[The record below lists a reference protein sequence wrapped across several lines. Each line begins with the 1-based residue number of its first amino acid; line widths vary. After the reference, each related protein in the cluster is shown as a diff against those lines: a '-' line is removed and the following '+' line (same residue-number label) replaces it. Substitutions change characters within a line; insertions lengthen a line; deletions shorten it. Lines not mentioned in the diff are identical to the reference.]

1 MFGFLSSIISGGAST
16 KENVYVT
23 ENTKTE
29 DGLTGVEKYLK
40 TQKTIAKGSSGVD
53 KYLKAHAQLEKS
65 GVAKYVA
72 RRAIEAKKAKE
83 NQPSV
88 TGVAKYLENNI
99 DIRPVKSGV
108 SKYLSTR
115 KTKQVSSVSKYV
127 LKQSLITKENPV
139 AVVSQTGVA
148 KYLASKPTTTTS
160 RVAKYLAQQVIAAKN
175 AEVNRI
181 TEVESEALSAPLTGV
196 EKYLSQQSA

>member
-1 MFGFLSSIISGGAST
+1 MFGFLSSIISGKAST

-23 ENTKTE
+23 ENTETE
-29 DGLTGVEKYLK
+29 NGLTGVEKYLN
-40 TQKTIAKGSSGVD
+40 TQKAAGKGLSGVD

-88 TGVAKYLENNI
+88 TGVAKYLENNV
-99 DIRPVKSGV
+99 DTRPVQSGV
-108 SKYLSTR
+108 SKYLSGR

-127 LKQSLITKENPV
+127 LRQSLIAKEKPV
-139 AVVSQTGVA
+139 VAKQTGVA
-148 KYLASKPTTTTS
+148 KYLESKPATTTS
-160 RVAKYLAQQVIAAKN
+160 GVAKYLAQQVIAAKN
-175 AEVNRI
+175 
-181 TEVESEALSAPLTGV
+181 TEVSITNEVEIEASNAPLTGV
-196 EKYLSQQSA
+196 EKYLSQKAA